1 VLRGSGCDKGKGG
14 LVLLAVMALG
24 ALQRGHGV
32 VVGRMEAGTHAR
44 GTGEWWG
51 Q

>member
-1 VLRGSGCDKGKGG
+1 MAADATEGKRGPSVAGDNGGGGCAAKGAG
-14 LVLLAVMALG
+14 AVEV
-24 ALQRGHGV
+24 RI
-32 VVGRMEAGTHAR
+32 EAGTHAR